1 MDADFLQMR
10 EIVATARALGH
21 NLPDEIMD
29 TMIHCDPMD
38 LYLKPSMQCDFEK
51 ACIPSPHHHPPLYL
65 SSTVKKDNE
74 CLLMWNREI
83 TWSTN
88 ISLVSH

>member
-1 MDADFLQMR
+1 MVLERKKLIRCDVQMR

-51 ACIPSPHHHPPLYL
+51 VRSDPPPYL
-65 SSTVKKDNE
+65 
-74 CLLMWNREI
+74 
-83 TWSTN
+83 
-88 ISLVSH
+88 